1 MLSFW
6 PRFDQSAS
14 STTIGRQRLGG
25 DLTMTISSLVLALLL
40 LAGGDPNGARKDFSS
55 CLHAFGR
62 TNLDKKT
69 TPDEFDTL
77 VATACAKE
85 EGDFRSA
92 VIASDVSR
100 GISRKTS
107 EQGVADEI
115 ADYRAVMKESY
126 RGDFEA
132 AAKPN

>member
-1 MLSFW
+1 
-6 PRFDQSAS
+6 
-14 STTIGRQRLGG
+14 
-25 DLTMTISSLVLALLL
+25 MTISTLVLALL
-40 LAGGDPNGARKDFSS
+40 LAGGDPNGARKDFSA

-62 TNLDKKT
+62 ANLEKKT
-69 TPDEFDTL
+69 TPDAFDSL
-77 VATACAKE
+77 VATACISE
-85 EGDFRSA
+85 EGEFRKA

-126 RGDFEA
+126 RGDFDA
-132 AAKPN
+132 ANKTN